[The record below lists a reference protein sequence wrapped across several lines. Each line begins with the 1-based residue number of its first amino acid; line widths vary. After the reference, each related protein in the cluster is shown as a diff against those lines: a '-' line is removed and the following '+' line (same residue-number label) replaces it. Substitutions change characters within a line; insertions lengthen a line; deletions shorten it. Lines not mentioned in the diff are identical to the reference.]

1 MNALQILKYN
11 EKPIRTIDRDGDPW
25 FVGKDVAEVLG
36 YSNTR
41 DALAKHVRDRDKDD
55 VAICDAMGREQPTV
69 VINEKSQISIER
81 GEMEAVIA

>member
-1 MNALQILKYN
+1 MNALQIFKYN

-55 VAICDAMGREQPTV
+55 VAICDAMGRE
-69 VINEKSQISIER
+69 
-81 GEMEAVIA
+81 